1 MTQRSDYA
9 FAPLSQADYEAIITA
24 GTMQGVSPL
33 HGQGNYDALI
43 RESRAANCD
52 PRVALAGLLFED
64 HFGTDPAGGV
74 ELAKVFNFAGVKWV
88 GQPGAFDSGIPYPAN
103 EGVGTYAG
111 FPDIGGFLREL
122 YAILN
127 NQYCGDA
134 FRAGDLAG
142 AWAIYIGGP
151 NNPNHAGGQ
160 SRVDQWQYYRRHFPP
175 GGDPVADGVYGEDL
189 IKIMAAHEGESNSD
203 GTLDPWNMPEFPNHL
218 WQGWCEA
225 SVEGTD
231 TAAGLAV
238 VHRGSAAEKGDAVEA
253 QGLMQHSW
261 PPEHGANVC
270 WGRTFDPQGHICKWD
285 DDKQMFLSTLFGP
298 SRIGYFYSD
307 GWRNA
312 VRGWFRSPGVVA
324 ARRAVAPPPPPPPTV
339 DSWVIDGNPYGPIPV
354 KVPFWP
360 RWDALNTM
368 GKPLDHP
375 GAVNPAG
382 LALPTLG
389 YPVEPETTLPTGRRV
404 QRFERGWLA
413 TDKGSDPFD
422 CVVLMLSERP

>member
-1 MTQRSDYA
+1 MDRNEYA
-9 FAPLSQADYEAIITA
+9 YAPLSAAQYDAIITA
-24 GTMQGVSPL
+24 GTMQGTSPL
-33 HGQGNYDALI
+33 HGAANYDALI
-43 RESRAANCD
+43 RASRAANCD
-52 PRVALAGLLFED
+52 PRVALSWMLWED
-64 HFGTDPAGGV
+64 HFGSDPGGGV
-74 ELAKVFNFAGVKWV
+74 ELAKVYNFGGIKWV
-88 GQPGAFDSGIPYPAN
+88 GQAGAFDSGIPYPIN

-111 FPDIGGFLREL
+111 FPDAGAWFREL
-122 YAILN
+122 YRTLDN
-127 NQYCGDA
+127 EYCGPY
-134 FRAGDLAG
+134 FRAGDLANC
-142 AWAIYIGGP
+142 ASVYITGRP
-151 NNPNHAGGQ
+151 NSGHGQ
-160 SRVDQWQYYRRHFPP
+160 ERVDQWQYYRRHFPP

-189 IKIMAAHEGESNSD
+189 IAVMAAHEGEASSD
-203 GTLDPWNMPEFPNHL
+203 GTLDPWNGPHL

-225 SVEGTD
+225 SVEGVD
-231 TAAGLAV
+231 TAAGLVV

-253 QGLMQHSW
+253 QGLMRHSW

-285 DDKQMFLSTLFGP
+285 DDKGMFLSTLFSP

-307 GWRNA
+307 GWRDA

-324 ARRAVAPPPPPPPTV
+324 ARRAVAPPPPPPPAV

-354 KVPFWP
+354 RMPFFG

-389 YPVEPETTLPTGRRV
+389 YPVEPETTLATGRRV
-404 QRFERGWLA
+404 QRFERAWLA

-422 CVVLMLSERP
+422 CVALMLNERP